1 MQNAEYTDQAPLVSV
16 VHLHKIFD
24 ISGGLL
30 DQLSW
35 QQGRLRR
42 EKTLVKAIT
51 NVSFG
56 IRPGETLSVVGESG
70 CGKSTLGRTVIGLHQ
85 PNSGQVYYGSTRI
98 DTFSPKQ
105 MLPFRRRMQMVFQD
119 PYASLNPRKRVVK
132 ILEEPLAFHFPRLS
146 AAERKDRLEEVMLQV
161 GGDPQW
167 LIRLPHEF
175 SGGQRQR
182 ISIARALIVDPD
194 FIVADEPI
202 SALDV
207 SIQAQILNLML
218 DAQEERGLA
227 YLFIAHDLSVVEHIS
242 TRVAVMY
249 LGTVCELAESGD
261 LFANP
266 MHPYTKAL
274 LSAIPR
280 LGTKREGHV
289 KLRGEVPT
297 PINLPPGCVFHR
309 RCRFARDI
317 CRLEFPEL
325 MTMADGREVACH
337 GIREGWIC
345 TLH

>member
-1 MQNAEYTDQAPLVSV
+1 MDHSQHNIPASLVSACQ
-16 VHLHKIFD
+16 LHKIFD

-30 DQLSW
+30 DQLRW
-35 QQGRLRR
+35 RQGRLQR

-51 NVSFG
+51 NVSFE
-56 IRPGETLSVVGESG
+56 ILPGETLSVVGESG

-85 PNSGQVYYGSTRI
+85 PNSGQVYYNQNRI
-98 DTFSPKQ
+98 DTLNPKQ

-119 PYASLNPRKRVVK
+119 PYASLNPRKRVIK
-132 ILEEPLAFHFPRLS
+132 ILEEPLTFHFPEMS

-167 LIRLPHEF
+167 LGRLPHEF

-182 ISIARALIVDPD
+182 ISIARALVVDPE

-218 DAQEERGLA
+218 DAQEQRGLT

-249 LGTVCELAESGD
+249 LGTICELAESAD

-266 MHPYTKAL
+266 RHPYTQAL

-280 LGTKREGHV
+280 LGKKREGHV
-289 KLRGEVPT
+289 KLQGEVPT

-317 CRLEFPEL
+317 CRQEFPEL
-325 MTMADGREVACH
+325 ISQTDGRLLACH
-337 GIREGWIC
+337 GVREGWV
-345 TLH
+345 

>member
-1 MQNAEYTDQAPLVSV
+1 MDHSQHNIPASLVSAR
-16 VHLHKIFD
+16 HLHKVFD

-30 DQLSW
+30 DQLRW
-35 QQGRLRR
+35 REGRLQR

-51 NVSFG
+51 NVSFE
-56 IRPGETLSVVGESG
+56 ILPGETLSVVGESG

-85 PNSGQVYYGSTRI
+85 PNSGQVYYNQNRI
-98 DTFSPKQ
+98 DTLNPKQ

-119 PYASLNPRKRVVK
+119 PYASLNPRKRVIR
-132 ILEEPLAFHFPRLS
+132 ILEEPLTFHFPEMS
-146 AAERKDRLEEVMLQV
+146 AAERRERLEEVMLQV

-167 LIRLPHEF
+167 LSRLPHEF

-182 ISIARALIVDPD
+182 ISIARALVVDPE

-218 DAQEERGLA
+218 DAQEQRGLT

-249 LGTVCELAESGD
+249 LGTICELAEAAD

-266 MHPYTKAL
+266 RHPYTQAL

-280 LGTKREGHV
+280 LGKKREGHV

-317 CRLEFPEL
+317 CRQEFPEL
-325 MTMADGREVACH
+325 VPLSDGRLLACH
-337 GIREGWIC
+337 GVRQGWV
-345 TLH
+345 

>member
-1 MQNAEYTDQAPLVSV
+1 MHQSEYTNRESLVSA

-35 QQGRLRR
+35 KNGRMQR
-42 EKTLVKAIT
+42 ERTLVKAIT

-85 PNSGQVYYGSTRI
+85 PNSGEVYYNQTRI
-98 DTFSPKQ
+98 DTLSPKQ

-119 PYASLNPRKRVVK
+119 PYASLNPRKRVIK

-146 AAERKDRLEEVMLQV
+146 AAERTDRLEEIMLQV

-167 LIRLPHEF
+167 LTRLPHEF

-182 ISIARALIVDPD
+182 ISIARALVVDPE

-218 DAQEERGLA
+218 DAQEQRGLT
-227 YLFIAHDLSVVEHIS
+227 YLCIAHDLSVVEHIS

-249 LGTVCELAESGD
+249 LGTICELAQTAD

-266 MHPYTKAL
+266 MHPYTQAL

-280 LGTKREGHV
+280 LGKKREGHV
-289 KLRGEVPT
+289 KLKGEVPT

-317 CRLEFPEL
+317 CSQEFPEL
-325 MTMADGREVACH
+325 ILQSDGRYVACH
-337 GIREGWIC
+337 GVREGWI
-345 TLH
+345 

>member
-1 MQNAEYTDQAPLVSV
+1 MHQPQHNDPASLVSV
-16 VHLHKIFD
+16 RSLYKIFD

-30 DQLSW
+30 DQLTW
-35 QQGRLRR
+35 QNGRVQRQ
-42 EKTLVKAIT
+42 KTLVRALT
-51 NVSFG
+51 NVSFE
-56 IRPGETLSVVGESG
+56 IKPGETLSVVGESG

-85 PNSGQVYYGSTRI
+85 PNSGEVYYHNKRI
-98 DTFSPKQ
+98 DTLSPKQ

-119 PYASLNPRKRVVK
+119 PYASLNPRKRVIK
-132 ILEEPLAFHFPRLS
+132 ILEEPLSFHFPQLS
-146 AAERKDRLEEVMLQV
+146 YGERKDRLADVMLQV

-167 LIRLPHEF
+167 LNRLPHEF

-182 ISIARALIVDPD
+182 ISIARALVVDPE

-218 DAQEERGLA
+218 DAQEERGLT

-249 LGTVCELAESGD
+249 LGTICELAESAD
-261 LFANP
+261 LFASP
-266 MHPYTKAL
+266 RHPYTQAL

-280 LGTKREGHV
+280 LGKKRKGHV
-289 KLRGEVPT
+289 KLQGEVPT

-317 CRLEFPEL
+317 CGQEFPEL
-325 MTMADGREVACH
+325 IFQSDGRLVACH
-337 GIREGWIC
+337 GVREGWV
-345 TLH
+345 

>member
-1 MQNAEYTDQAPLVSV
+1 MHQPQQNDPASLVSV
-16 VHLHKIFD
+16 RNLHKIFD

-30 DQLSW
+30 DQLTW
-35 QQGRLRR
+35 QNGRMQRQ
-42 EKTLVKAIT
+42 KALVKALT
-51 NVSFG
+51 NVSFE
-56 IRPGETLSVVGESG
+56 IKPGETLSVVGESG

-85 PNSGQVYYGSTRI
+85 PNSGEVYYHNTRI
-98 DTFSPKQ
+98 DTLSPKR

-119 PYASLNPRKRVVK
+119 PYASLNPRKRVIN
-132 ILEEPLAFHFPRLS
+132 ILEEPLSFHFPQLS
-146 AAERKDRLEEVMLQV
+146 HGERKDRLADVMLQV

-167 LIRLPHEF
+167 LNRLPHEF

-182 ISIARALIVDPD
+182 ISIARALVVDPE

-218 DAQEERGLA
+218 DAQEERGLT

-249 LGTVCELAESGD
+249 LGTICELADTAD
-261 LFANP
+261 LFASP
-266 MHPYTKAL
+266 RHPYTQAL

-280 LGTKREGHV
+280 LGKKRKGHV
-289 KLRGEVPT
+289 KLHGEVPT
-297 PINLPPGCVFHR
+297 PINLPRGCVFHR

-317 CRLEFPEL
+317 CGQEFPEL
-325 MTMADGREVACH
+325 IAQADGRLVACH
-337 GIREGWIC
+337 GVREGWV
-345 TLH
+345 

>member
-1 MQNAEYTDQAPLVSV
+1 MQNDSEYLVSAAN
-16 VHLHKIFD
+16 LHKIFD
-24 ISGGLL
+24 ISGGFL

-35 QQGRLRR
+35 KNGRLQR

-51 NVSFG
+51 DVSFA

-85 PNSGQVYYGSTRI
+85 PNSGEVFYKQTRI
-98 DTFSPKQ
+98 DTLSPQQ

-119 PYASLNPRKRVVK
+119 PYASLNPRKRVIK
-132 ILEEPLAFHFPRLS
+132 ILEEPLAFHFPRLT
-146 AAERKDRLEEVMLQV
+146 AAERRDRLEEVMLQV

-167 LIRLPHEF
+167 LNRLPHEF

-182 ISIARALIVDPD
+182 ISIARALVVDPE

-218 DAQEERGLA
+218 DAQEERGLT

-249 LGTVCELAESGD
+249 LGTMCEVATTAE
-261 LFANP
+261 LFSNP
-266 MHPYTKAL
+266 KHPYTQAL

-280 LGTKREGHV
+280 LGHKREGHV
-289 KLRGEVPT
+289 RLKGEVPT

-317 CRLEFPEL
+317 CRQEFPEL
-325 MTMADGREVACH
+325 MAMPDGRHVACH
-337 GIREGWIC
+337 GIREGWV
-345 TLH
+345 